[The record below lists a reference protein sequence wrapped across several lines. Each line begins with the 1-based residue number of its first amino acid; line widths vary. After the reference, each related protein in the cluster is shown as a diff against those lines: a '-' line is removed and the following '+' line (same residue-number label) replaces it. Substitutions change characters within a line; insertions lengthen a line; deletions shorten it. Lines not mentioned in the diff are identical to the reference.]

1 LKINNMKDLVADKE
15 SIKFELKAIQDF
27 IELNISEDEITAVQ
41 IRGNELNA
49 YLARSGK
56 LLADA
61 KYHRDEKLKDSV
73 FENLKEILKL
83 SATTANKFIDSLCK
97 EENYL
102 VNWADRIN
110 RTATHQLDW
119 CRSVLSKQK
128 EELRQSQYSWNSQD
142 N

>member
-1 LKINNMKDLVADKE
+1 MKELVADKE

-27 IELNISEDEITAVQ
+27 IELNISEEEITAVE

-49 YLARSGK
+49 YMARSGK

-73 FENLKEILKL
+73 FDNLKEILKL
-83 SATTANKFIDSLCK
+83 SATTANKYIDSLCK

-110 RTATHQLDW
+110 RTVTHQLDW

-128 EELRQSQYSWNSQD
+128 EELRQNQYSN
-142 N
+142 

>member
-1 LKINNMKDLVADKE
+1 MKDLVADKE

-27 IELNISEDEITAVQ
+27 IEVEIKDDEISAVQ

-49 YLARSGK
+49 YMARSGK
-56 LLADA
+56 LLADC
-61 KYHRDEKLKDSV
+61 KYHRDERLKDSV
-73 FENLKEILKL
+73 FEHLKDILKL
-83 SATTANKFIDSLCK
+83 SATTANKYVDSLCK

-110 RTATHQLDW
+110 RSCTHQLDW

-128 EELRQSQYSWNSQD
+128 EELRQNQYSN
-142 N
+142 

>member
-1 LKINNMKDLVADKE
+1 MNNLVADKE

-27 IELNISEDEITAVQ
+27 IELNISDDEITAVQ

-73 FENLKEILKL
+73 LDNLKEILKL

-110 RTATHQLDW
+110 RTTTHQLDW

>member
-1 LKINNMKDLVADKE
+1 MKELVADLE
-15 SIKFELKAIQDF
+15 SIKFELKAMQDF
-27 IELNISEDEITAVQ
+27 VEINISEEESTAVQ

-73 FENLKEILKL
+73 FENLKELLKL
-83 SATTANKFIDSLCK
+83 SATTANKYIDALCK
-97 EENYL
+97 EENFL
-102 VNWADRIN
+102 VNWAERLN
-110 RTATHQLDW
+110 RTITHQLDW

-128 EELRQSQYSWNSQD
+128 EELRQSQYTTH
-142 N
+142 

>member
-1 LKINNMKDLVADKE
+1 MNDLVADKE
-15 SIKFELKAIQDF
+15 SIKFELKAIQDY
-27 IELNISEDEITAVQ
+27 IELNISEEEITAVQ

-61 KYHRDEKLKDSV
+61 KYHRDQKLKDSV
-73 FENLKEILKL
+73 LDNLKDILKL
-83 SATTANKFIDSLCK
+83 SATTANKYIDSLCK

-102 VNWADRIN
+102 VNWADRLN
-110 RTATHQLDW
+110 RTTTHQLDW

-128 EELRQSQYSWNSQD
+128 EELRQSNYTIS
-142 N
+142 

>member
-1 LKINNMKDLVADKE
+1 MNDLVTDKE

-27 IELNISEDEITAVQ
+27 IEINIEEEEITAVQ

-56 LLADA
+56 ILADA

-73 FENLKEILKL
+73 FENLEELLKL
-83 SATTANKFIDSLCK
+83 SATTANKYVDALCK

-110 RTATHQLDW
+110 RTITHQLDW

-128 EELRQSQYSWNSQD
+128 EELRQSQYTTH
-142 N
+142 

>member
-1 LKINNMKDLVADKE
+1 MNDLVSDKE

-27 IELNISEDEITAVQ
+27 LEIHISEEEITTVQ

-56 LLADA
+56 LLADS
-61 KYHRDEKLKDSV
+61 KYHRDERLKDSV
-73 FENLKEILKL
+73 FENIKDLLKL
-83 SATTANKFIDSLCK
+83 SATTANKYIDSLCK

-102 VNWADRIN
+102 VNWSDRIN
-110 RTATHQLDW
+110 RACTHQLDW

-128 EELRQSQYSWNSQD
+128 EELRQSQYSN
-142 N
+142 

>member
-1 LKINNMKDLVADKE
+1 MKDLVADKE

>member
-1 LKINNMKDLVADKE
+1 MNDLVADKE

-27 IELNISEDEITAVQ
+27 IEIHISEEEITAVQ

-56 LLADA
+56 LLADS
-61 KYHRDEKLKDSV
+61 KYHRDERLKDSV
-73 FENLKEILKL
+73 FENIKDLLKL
-83 SATTANKFIDSLCK
+83 SATTANKYIDSLCK

-110 RTATHQLDW
+110 RACTHQLDW

-128 EELRQSQYSWNSQD
+128 EELRQSQYSN
-142 N
+142 

>member
-1 LKINNMKDLVADKE
+1 MNDLVADKE
-15 SIKFELKAIQDF
+15 SIKFELKAIQDY
-27 IELNISEDEITAVQ
+27 IELSISEEEVTAVQ

-61 KYHRDEKLKDSV
+61 KYHRDQKLKDSV
-73 FENLKEILKL
+73 LDNLKELLKL

-110 RTATHQLDW
+110 RTTTHQLDW

-128 EELRQSQYSWNSQD
+128 EELRQNTWNS
-142 N
+142 